1 MRDRMINWLMF
12 GVDRLE
18 VVPWEDGQSEFS
30 VDGGGPWR
38 WFLPFRRNNLRLN
51 TSECHPDTCDQKPVD
66 IRNLC
71 YYCRCPCCAMPVIHL
86 HSNVECSSVSP

>member
-1 MRDRMINWLMF
+1 MRDRTINWLMF

-38 WFLPFRRNNLRLN
+38 
-51 TSECHPDTCDQKPVD
+51 
-66 IRNLC
+66 
-71 YYCRCPCCAMPVIHL
+71 
-86 HSNVECSSVSP
+86 